1 MDDMVVIVDVCCSA
15 LLHSTEEKITA
26 NWINRE
32 IVEMQLKRQMFA
44 LRGSLSLSLVD
55 KSVRI
60 ILIKCNPHVCQL
72 YAHTLVTSSNHRQQ
86 MPQHLKFNLII

>member
-15 LLHSTEEKITA
+15 LLSSTLPRGEKITA

-44 LRGSLSLSLVD
+44 LRGSRWLTKVSEL
-55 KSVRI
+55 
-60 ILIKCNPHVCQL
+60 
-72 YAHTLVTSSNHRQQ
+72 
-86 MPQHLKFNLII
+86 F

>member
-44 LRGSLSLSLVD
+44 LRGSLSL
-55 KSVRI
+55 
-60 ILIKCNPHVCQL
+60 
-72 YAHTLVTSSNHRQQ
+72 AG
-86 MPQHLKFNLII
+86 

>member
-15 LLHSTEEKITA
+15 LLYSTEEKITA

-44 LRGSLSLSLVD
+44 LRGSLSRWLTKVSEL
-55 KSVRI
+55 
-60 ILIKCNPHVCQL
+60 
-72 YAHTLVTSSNHRQQ
+72 
-86 MPQHLKFNLII
+86 F

>member
-15 LLHSTEEKITA
+15 LLYSTKEKITA

-44 LRGSLSLSLVD
+44 LRGSRWLTKVSEL
-55 KSVRI
+55 
-60 ILIKCNPHVCQL
+60 
-72 YAHTLVTSSNHRQQ
+72 
-86 MPQHLKFNLII
+86 F

>member
-15 LLHSTEEKITA
+15 LLSSAQFYSTEEKITA

-44 LRGSLSLSLVD
+44 LRGS
-55 KSVRI
+55 
-60 ILIKCNPHVCQL
+60 
-72 YAHTLVTSSNHRQQ
+72 HTHAG
-86 MPQHLKFNLII
+86 